1 VLKIGGGGQIKA
13 RKAGGG
19 NLARFGNMNIIDF
32 EDEDDPMRR
41 YVMEDTYRAQAGMAL
56 PQGQP
61 QGQPNEDQIIMEA
74 QAAILGEHP
83 NPDAAIQAFIIM
95 FGPEAFEAFRQQ
107 VLEGVAGGPVQTQ
120 GLLQGAGGG
129 MDDTM
134 MGPIGNTGNQLA
146 ASPGEVVLPAD
157 YVAMAGDGNT
167 DAGAERIMHG
177 NEPLPSVDEM
187 RQFKY
192 GQEEQPPSMDQYLA
206 WKGGKI

>member
-1 VLKIGGGGQIKA
+1 
-13 RKAGGG
+13 
-19 NLARFGNMNIIDF
+19 
-32 EDEDDPMRR
+32 
-41 YVMEDTYRAQAGMAL
+41 MAL
-56 PQGQP
+56 PQGPQGP
-61 QGQPNEDQIIMEA
+61 QGQPNEEQIIMEA

-83 NPDAAIQAFIIM
+83 DPDAAIQAFIII
-95 FGPEAFEAFRQQ
+95 FGPEAFEVFRQQ
-107 VLEGVAGGPVQTQ
+107 VLEGAAGGPVQTQ

-129 MDDTM
+129 MEDTM

-167 DAGAERIMHG
+167 DAGAQRIMHG

-192 GQEEQPPSMDQYLA
+192 GQEEQPPSMNQYLA